1 MTLEMPIGEL
11 NVSDAKHLPA
21 DELNPGDANP
31 PSRPGI
37 MTTFVFTAVL
47 TAILLYVNWTS
58 AKGLFG
64 LG

>member
-1 MTLEMPIGEL
+1 MTLDMPIGEL
-11 NVSDAKHLPA
+11 NVRNAKHTPA
-21 DELNPGDANP
+21 EELNPGDANP

-37 MTTFVFTAVL
+37 KTTFIFTAVL
-47 TAILLYVNWTS
+47 TAILLYINWTS

>member
-11 NVSDAKHLPA
+11 NVSNARHVPA
-21 DELNPGDANP
+21 GELNGGDANP

-47 TAILLYVNWTS
+47 TAILLYVNGTS